1 MITVKQCPLIHKV
14 SFYKLFPDE
23 SGLYSTFSHHV
34 SAQKKT
40 VQRKSPPRKRTPRK
54 KPKGEKHII
63 GFLFGICLL
72 LSLFLGGMLFSLKTL
87 QIPDIRTIANYQP
100 QQASIIYDR
109 HGRVVERIFT
119 ENRTVVP
126 LSKMNPLLPKAF
138 VAAEDG
144 RFYEHPGLDCISVL
158 RAAINN
164 AREGRRGQGGST
176 ITQQVARSLLLTPEK
191 TYIRKFKEAILAW
204 RIDTMLTKDE
214 ILFIYL
220 NQIYLGAGAHGVEAA
235 SQTYFGKHASQLN
248 LGEVAILAGL
258 PQAPSRYSPIKHLE
272 RAVARQRYV
281 LNRMAADG
289 YISAGAARKAYDAK
303 PRVRESKQ
311 SFDPVNGYYLDV
323 VKRQAVELIGSPLQ
337 TAGARIYTHL
347 DQELQVRALESVKK
361 GVRAVRA
368 RNGTSKSAPQ
378 GALVC
383 LEKKNGRVRA
393 LVGGENFTVS
403 PFNRATQAKRPAGS
417 TFKPFVYTAALME
430 GWQPGSTISD
440 APITIS
446 GGGKGA
452 WRPKNYSGQ
461 YHGDTTLQT
470 ALVKSY
476 NVASVRLMKK
486 VGVKDVHKLAKSAG
500 ITSKMPP
507 DLSLAL
513 GAVDVSLLEMTGS
526 YSPFVNSGQY
536 IQPSLI
542 SRIEYKGGT
551 IEPPTKKNQAVPAG
565 KAQQMRR
572 MLEKVV
578 SEGTG
583 HRAKVLGAG
592 TGGKTGTS
600 DNNRDAWFI
609 GFNRKYLTGVWVGH
623 DRNQTL
629 GSKENGGRTAVPI
642 WTDFMEHAR

>member
-1 MITVKQCPLIHKV
+1 M
-14 SFYKLFPDE
+14 
-23 SGLYSTFSHHV
+23 
-34 SAQKKT
+34 
-40 VQRKSPPRKRTPRK
+40 RK
-54 KPKGEKHII
+54 KPKNEKHII
-63 GFLFGICLL
+63 GFLFAICLF
-72 LSLFLGGMLFSLKTL
+72 LSVFLGGMLFSLKSL
-87 QIPDIRTIANYQP
+87 HIPDLRTVANYQP
-100 QQASIIYDR
+100 QQASVIYDR
-109 HGRVVERIFT
+109 NGRVVERIFT
-119 ENRTVVP
+119 ENRTVVT
-126 LSKMNPLLPKAF
+126 LSEMNPLLPKAF

-144 RFYEHPGLDCISVL
+144 RFYDHPGLDFISVL

-235 SQTYFGKHASQLN
+235 SQVYFGKHASQLN

-258 PQAPSRYSPIKHLE
+258 PQAPSRYSPIKHLD

-289 YISAGAARKAYDAK
+289 YIDAGAARKAYHVE
-303 PRVRESKQ
+303 PRVRESKA
-311 SFDPVNGYYLDV
+311 SSDPINGYYLDV
-323 VKRQAVELIGSPLQ
+323 VKKQAVELLGVPLQ

-347 DQELQVRALESVKK
+347 DQGLQAHAVESVAK

-368 RNGTSKSAPQ
+368 RNGATGNAPQ

-383 LEKKNGRVRA
+383 MEKKNGNVRA
-393 LVGGENFTVS
+393 LVGGVSFTAS
-403 PFNRATQAKRPAGS
+403 PFNRATQAKRPVGS

-446 GGGKGA
+446 GGNKGA
-452 WRPKNYSGQ
+452 WQPKNYSGL

-486 VGVKDVHKLAKSAG
+486 VGVKDVHRLAQSAG

-526 YSPFVNSGQY
+526 YTPFVNSGQFV
-536 IQPSLI
+536 QSSLI
-542 SRIEYKGGT
+542 SRVEYNGT
-551 IEPPTKKNQAVPAG
+551 SIKPQTKRSQVVPAE

-583 HRAKVLGAG
+583 HRAQVLGAG

-600 DNNRDAWFI
+600 DDNRDAWFI

-623 DRNQTL
+623 DRNQQL
-629 GSKENGGRTAVPI
+629 GAKENGGRTAVPI

>member
-1 MITVKQCPLIHKV
+1 
-14 SFYKLFPDE
+14 
-23 SGLYSTFSHHV
+23 V
-34 SAQKKT
+34 SAQKKP
-40 VQRKSPPRKRTPRK
+40 VQRKSPPKKRTVRK
-54 KPKGEKHII
+54 KPKNEKHII

-72 LSLFLGGMLFSLKTL
+72 LSVFLGGMLFGLKSLN
-87 QIPDIRTIANYQP
+87 IPDLRTVANYQP
-100 QQASIIYDR
+100 QQASVIYDR
-109 HGRVVERIFT
+109 NGRVVERIFT
-119 ENRTVVP
+119 ENRTLVP

-144 RFYEHPGLDCISVL
+144 RFYEHPGLDFISVL

-204 RIDTMLTKDE
+204 RIDTMLSKDE

-235 SQTYFGKHASQLN
+235 SQVYFGKHASQLN

-289 YISAGAARKAYDAK
+289 YISAAAARKAYDVK
-303 PRVRESKQ
+303 PLVRESKK

-323 VKRQAVELIGSPLQ
+323 VKKRAVKLIGAPLQ
-337 TAGARIYTHL
+337 TAGARIYTNL
-347 DQELQVRALESVKK
+347 DQGLQARAVESVGK
-361 GVRAVRA
+361 GVRAIRA
-368 RNGTSKSAPQ
+368 RNGKGKRAPQ

-393 LVGGENFTVS
+393 LVGGEDFTAS

-417 TFKPFVYTAALME
+417 TFKPFVYAAALME
-430 GWQPGSTISD
+430 GWQATSTISD

-446 GGGKGA
+446 GGSKGA
-452 WRPKNYSGQ
+452 WQPKNYSGR
-461 YHGDTTLQT
+461 YHGNTTLQT
-470 ALVKSY
+470 ALIKSY
-476 NVASVRLMKK
+476 NAASVRLMKK
-486 VGVKDVHKLAKSAG
+486 VGVKDVHKVAKSAG
-500 ITSKMPP
+500 ITSKLPP

-526 YSPFVNSGQY
+526 YSPFVNKGQF

-542 SRIEYKGGT
+542 SRIEYNGAR
-551 IEPPTKKNQAVPAG
+551 IEPPIKRNRAIPPE
-565 KAQQMRR
+565 KALQMQK

-578 SEGTG
+578 SDGTG
-583 HRAKVLGAG
+583 HRAKVLGSG

-609 GFNRKYLTGVWVGH
+609 GFNRKYLTGVWIGH
-623 DRNQTL
+623 DRNQSL

-642 WTDFMEHAR
+642 WTDFMKHTR